1 MDSAAQHS
9 TSIRLDQQTRA
20 RLQAIA
26 KRDDRSLA
34 YVIKKAIAEY
44 LDREERKEGREQSL

>member
-1 MDSAAQHS
+1 MESAPQYS

-20 RLQAIA
+20 RLQVIA
-26 KRDDRSLA
+26 RRDDRSLA

-44 LDREERKEGREQSL
+44 LEREERKEQRL

>member
-1 MDSAAQHS
+1 MPDMPQQT
-9 TSIRLDQQTRA
+9 TSIRLDADTRA

-44 LDREERKEGREQSL
+44 LDRHEQKEQSV

>member
-1 MDSAAQHS
+1 VNQPALHS

-44 LDREERKEGREQSL
+44 LERDERKDKRA

>member
-1 MDSAAQHS
+1 MDGTAPYS
-9 TSIRLDQQTRA
+9 TSIRLDTDMRA

-26 KRDDRSLA
+26 RRDDRSLA

-44 LDREERKEGREQSL
+44 LEREERKEQGL

>member
-1 MDSAAQHS
+1 MDSTTPYS
-9 TSIRLDQQTRA
+9 TSIRLDTGTRA
-20 RLQAIA
+20 RLRAIA

-44 LDREERKEGREQSL
+44 LEREERKEQGL

>member
-1 MDSAAQHS
+1 MTTLADMHS
-9 TSIRLDQQTRA
+9 TSVRLDEPTRA

-26 KRDDRSLA
+26 DRDDRSLA

-44 LDREERKEGREQSL
+44 LDREEQKEQPA

>member
-1 MDSAAQHS
+1 MHS
-9 TSIRLDQQTRA
+9 TSIRLDEQTRA

-26 KRDDRSLA
+26 SRDERSLA

-44 LDREERKEGREQSL
+44 LDRHERKDQAHE